1 MTTKELREF
10 IWKIGD
16 EIKELRE
23 AQLKTDEQMKKTD
36 EKIDKIGK
44 EIDKLKE
51 AQLKTDEQLDKT
63 SREIDKLK
71 EVQLKTDEQMKKTDE
86 KINRMSDRLGSIG
99 RSQGAV
105 AEEYFYNSLK
115 ENKTLLGMKFEDIG
129 LNWKKSKKGVEDEFD
144 IILINSKN
152 IVLIEVKYK
161 AHENDIKKLDKKV
174 INFKKLFPEYSHLK
188 LYTGIATFHIYED
201 AKELANQMGYFVLKR
216 NGNVIE
222 EYVADKL
229 KVTMGVFRINGL
241 GFRM

>member
-1 MTTKELREF
+1 MTTEELREF

-23 AQLKTDEQMKKTD
+23 AQLKTDEQ
-36 EKIDKIGK
+36 IDKTSR

-51 AQLKTDEQLDKT
+51 AQLKTDEQM
-63 SREIDKLK
+63 R
-71 EVQLKTDEQMKKTDE
+71 KTDE
-86 KINRMSDRLGSIG
+86 KINRMSERLGSIG

-115 ENKTLLGMKFEDIG
+115 ESMALLDMKFEDIG
-129 LNWKKSKKGVEDEFD
+129 LNWKKSKKGLEDEFD

-152 IVLIEVKYK
+152 MALIEVKYK
-161 AHENDIKKLDKKV
+161 AHENDVKRLDKKV
-174 INFKKLFPEYSHLK
+174 TNFKRLFPEYSHLK
-188 LYTGIATFHIYED
+188 LYAGIASFHIYKD

-222 EYVADKL
+222 EYAADKL
-229 KVTMGVFRINGL
+229 KVAMGF
-241 GFRM
+241 FRM